1 LLALQL
7 SQRFGALPDD
17 ITALLSTAS
26 LSQLQDWAKA
36 VIDAPTLNQV
46 FARH

>member
-1 LLALQL
+1 MQL
-7 SQRFGALPDD
+7 SQRFGTLPDD
-17 ITALLSTAS
+17 ITSMLSTAS

-36 VIDAPTLNQV
+36 VIDAPTLDQI